1 MNRYRKA
8 SQYPDLATVYPEC
21 SGPGGLKLAEFIAD
35 KISLTPD
42 SRLIDIGTYKGI
54 QTCFLAKTYGVQI
67 VGIDPNPTF
76 IERLAHNALAWEVSD
91 RVLALRASVPETG
104 FANDSFDAA
113 YSTTTFEMIR
123 GFSGEE
129 AYRECLSE
137 VLRILRPGALFGF
150 GEPMHLDVEIPP
162 DLSIYT
168 SGSSAG
174 PDGWA
179 KCSATINETREAFQ
193 ATGFEIIESDYAP
206 DSWTWWDEFSKY
218 SGVDGSESDIIQQD
232 GGRWLSFG
240 YIIAKK
246 PD

>member
-1 MNRYRKA
+1 MNKYKKA
-8 SQYPDLATVYPEC
+8 SQYRDLTTTEC
-21 SGPGGLKLAEFIAD
+21 SGPGGLKLSEFIAD
-35 KISLTPD
+35 KMSLTPD

-76 IERLAHNALAWEVSD
+76 IERLAHNAISWEVSEQ
-91 RVLALRASVPETG
+91 VLALRSSVPETG
-104 FANDSFDAA
+104 FANNSFDAA

-123 GFSGEE
+123 GFHGEK
-129 AYRECLSE
+129 AYRQCLSE

-150 GEPMHLDVEIPP
+150 GEPMHLDVDIPS
-162 DLSIYT
+162 DLNIYT

-179 KCSATINETREAFQ
+179 KCFATVDETREAFH
-193 ATGFEIIESDYAP
+193 ATGFEIVETGYAP
-206 DSWTWWDEFSKY
+206 DSWTWWDEFSKF
-218 SGVDGSESDIIQQD
+218 GCGGSESDIIQQD
-232 GGRWLSFG
+232 GGRWISYG
-240 YIIAKK
+240 YVIAKK